1 MRKRL
6 LIAATLAVAVAIIG
20 QGCSSLQQRSFG
32 SAWTGLDQASGTV
45 DVSSGTSNIGSPTSL
60 ISVVPAL
67 AILNA
72 GQSTPVSIN
81 HASAPAEAPPKVAV
95 SSSLGGTF
103 DPASGALEGGSF
115 MTVYTAP
122 GTGSGTTEISALVG
136 SESGSCSIQIIPIP
150 KKVYNIQL
158 SPGRITLPQKT
169 ATPISVRVT
178 DQDGW
183 PADSAPI
190 TLSQTLDGTF
200 EAAQGTLTSGNYTT
214 NFTAGNATGAC
225 TISAN
230 VDGQIGSAT
239 ITVIGKTPSTYQ
251 INVSPSA
258 TTVRQSTTTPISIRV
273 IDQNGIEVSEKEVL
287 LSQST
292 DCTFDD
298 SKGTLT
304 NGNFSTNFKAGT
316 STGSCTISALVEG
329 QIGTA
334 IVTVV
339 ESPVATPDSFI
350 VEVKPAMTTLG
361 LLQATP
367 ITVKV
372 VNQRGS
378 LADGVSVGLANSL
391 DGTFA
396 ASTGTTSQG
405 YFSTTFTSGNASGTC
420 TITASAN
427 GATGNAVI
435 QVNSGVNLKILP
447 AKTTVQQG
455 KITTVYVSVT
465 DERGGAINGAKVG
478 ISSSLGGT
486 FDNTFVDSASG
497 LSPFEYTAP
506 GVAGTDTLTAQAL
519 GQTVSVS
526 ITVP

>member
-1 MRKRL
+1 MRIRL
-6 LIAATLAVAVAIIG
+6 LIAGMLAVAIAIIG
-20 QGCSSLQQRSFG
+20 QGCSSLQQRTFG
-32 SAWTGLDQASGTV
+32 SAWTGLDQASGTAAI
-45 DVSSGTSNIGSPTSL
+45 SSDTSNIGSPTAM

-67 AILNA
+67 AMLNA
-72 GQSTPVSIN
+72 GQSTPVSIT
-81 HASAPAEAPPKVAV
+81 HASASVEAPPKVAV

-115 MTVYTAP
+115 MTIYTAP
-122 GTGSGTTEISALVG
+122 GTGSGTTQISALVG
-136 SESGSCSIQIIPIP
+136 SEAGSCSIQIIPFP

-183 PADSAPI
+183 PAESAPI
-190 TLSQTLDGTF
+190 TLSQTLDGIF

-230 VDGQIGSAT
+230 VDGQVASTT

-251 INVSPSA
+251 INVTPAA
-258 TTVRQSTTTPISIRV
+258 TTVRLSTAMPVSIRV
-273 IDQNGIEVSEKEVL
+273 LDQNGLEVTDKEVL

-292 DCTFDD
+292 DCSFDD
-298 SKGTLT
+298 SKGTLA

-316 STGSCTISALVEG
+316 STGTCTITALVEG
-329 QIGTA
+329 QMGSAT
-334 IVTVV
+334 VTVV
-339 ESPVATPDSFI
+339 DSPVVTPDSFI
-350 VEVKPAMTTLG
+350 VEVKPAITTLG

-372 VNQRGS
+372 VNQKGN

-396 ASTGTTSQG
+396 ANTGTTDKG
-405 YFSTTFTSGNASGTC
+405 YFTTTFTSGNASGTC

-427 GATGNAVI
+427 GVTGTAVI
-435 QVNSGVNLKILP
+435 QVNSGVILKILP

-455 KITTVYVSVT
+455 KETTIYVSVT

-486 FDNTFVDSASG
+486 FDNTFVDSANG
-497 LSPFEYTAP
+497 LSNFEYTAP
-506 GVAGTDTLTAQAL
+506 GVAGTDTITAQAL